1 MLDYNE
7 WEIDVLGES
16 RKRYICIYKKNY
28 YPGSVRMLGSRRI
41 LVKMGQDFLF
51 YFG

>member
-1 MLDYNE
+1 MLHCNE

-16 RKRYICIYKKNY
+16 RKRYICILKKY
-28 YPGSVRMLGSRRI
+28 YPGSVRMLGSRLI